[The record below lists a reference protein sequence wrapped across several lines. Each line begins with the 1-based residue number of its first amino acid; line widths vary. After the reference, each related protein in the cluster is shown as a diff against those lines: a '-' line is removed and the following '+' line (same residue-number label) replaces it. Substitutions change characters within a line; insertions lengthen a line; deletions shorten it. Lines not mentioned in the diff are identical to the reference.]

1 MIVQGVLR
9 DVSLTLC
16 VFCVC
21 LCFARRGAF
30 LSHKCNVSNGPH
42 QRYGKMRFPSKTQ
55 NLFPFW
61 NANMLTWTGVWYAN
75 MESLLTG
82 LLR

>member
-61 NANMLTWTGVWYAN
+61 NANMDRGLVSAN